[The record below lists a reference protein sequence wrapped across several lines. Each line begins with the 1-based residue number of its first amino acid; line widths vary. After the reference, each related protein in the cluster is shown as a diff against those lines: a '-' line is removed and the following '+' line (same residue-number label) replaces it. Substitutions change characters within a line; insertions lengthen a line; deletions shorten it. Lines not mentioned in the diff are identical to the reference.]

1 MLNKKGILIQVSNM
15 FKAKPASFDKRIMHP
30 VREWL
35 IGLALFLAIVI
46 MGGTQSA
53 LMFVMYK
60 NVDTHREA
68 NTEPLTR
75 YNGLLV
81 GNVLQEYRERKNA
94 YAAYQNVEASVQSI
108 ETEQIDTASSTP
120 VEEGAESKEAVLE
133 MTSSVQAI

>member
-1 MLNKKGILIQVSNM
+1 MISKKDIFGQVSSA

-35 IGLALFLAIVI
+35 FGLTLFLVIVI
-46 MGGTQSA
+46 IGGTQSA

-94 YAAYQNVEASVQSI
+94 YAAYQNVEAPVQSI

-120 VEEGAESKEAVLE
+120 VEEEAALE
-133 MTSSVQAI
+133 EDSDAASTVQAI